1 MIPIDRVFKTILTLA
16 NSDIRGNIKPSEGRD
31 LIHLT
36 VNEIYEDYL
45 YEVNRLVNRQNR
57 GLINTGLEKL
67 PDRIREKI
75 QYFSKDAVLTFNTP
89 VFVLPTDLRYI
100 DSIWYNGNT
109 EIEPCKNATEFN
121 TIANF
126 IHTAPSVDYPIYL
139 QQGTNIKVLPITIN
153 ANISITYLRSP
164 LIAKWTYTV
173 IGGAEIFN
181 PSALDF
187 QDIDLHPSEEATV
200 ILKALAKVGINLKE
214 QDIQAAME
222 NQDAASFNKENA
234 S

>member
-1 MIPIDRVFKTILTLA
+1 MVSIDRVYKTVLTLA
-16 NSDIRGNIKPSEGRD
+16 NSDIRGNIKPSEFRD
-31 LIHLT
+31 LINLS

-57 GLINTGLEKL
+57 GLMNTGLEKI

-75 QYFSKDAVLTFNTP
+75 QHFSKDAALTFTTP
-89 VFVLPTDLRYI
+89 VFNLPADLRYI
-100 DSIWYNGNT
+100 DSIWYNENT
-109 EIEPCKNATEFN
+109 ELEPCKNATEFK

-126 IHTAPSVDYPIYL
+126 IHTTPSADYPIYL

-153 ANISITYLRSP
+153 ANVTITYLRNP
-164 LIAKWTYTV
+164 LIAKWTYIV
-173 IGGAEIFN
+173 VSGAEIFN
-181 PSALDF
+181 PSAGDF

-200 ILKALAKVGINLKE
+200 ILKTLAKVGINLKE
-214 QDIQAAME
+214 NDIQAAMA
-222 NQDAASFNKENA
+222 NQDAASYNKENA